1 MVLYNMIYKM
11 QYKMQSEQIMLAAA
25 LFALC
30 ARMRTLR
37 RGIYSWQSA
46 LAHVL

>member
-1 MVLYNMIYKM
+1 MQYKLQYKM
-11 QYKMQSEQIMLAAA
+11 QYKMQPEQMMLAAA